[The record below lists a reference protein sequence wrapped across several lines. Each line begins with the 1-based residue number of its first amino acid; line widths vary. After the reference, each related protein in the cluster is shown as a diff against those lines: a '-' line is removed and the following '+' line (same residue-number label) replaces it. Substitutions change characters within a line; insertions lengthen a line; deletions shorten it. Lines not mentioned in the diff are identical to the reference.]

1 MYQKT
6 WFFAIF
12 LLCFILQISFGQTWI
27 QRFNG
32 SANSTDLSRKVFID
46 NSGNSYITG
55 FTTNLIS
62 NRDITTIKYNPAGV
76 RLWVSNYNGSTTGN
90 DEAYAITIDNAGNVY
105 VTGSSY
111 GNNTDK
117 DIVLIKYNSSG
128 SQQWATRYTGS
139 GNYSD
144 EAYAITLDNAGNP
157 IITGY
162 SYGSGFGYQLT
173 VIKYNTM
180 GILQWIS
187 RYDGTSGDKT
197 DEAYAITIDNVG
209 GGIYVCGT
217 TEGNSANLDFVTIK
231 YNSSGVQQWVK
242 NYNGPGNQNDEAY
255 AITIDNNGNI
265 FVTGESEG
273 TGTGKDYTTI
283 KYNSSGAQQW
293 VQRYN
298 NDLAN
303 NDDIPRAI
311 TVAVNN
317 DILVTGSS
325 KSSSANGSEDYLTIR
340 YNQTG
345 STVFISR
352 YDGIINSAD
361 IGYAITVPNSN
372 NAVFITGSSK
382 TANGHGGEDIVT
394 LKLNPTGNQI
404 QKHTISNPGSDCAF
418 DIKLNSSEDMFLA
431 GYMAGSGTGSDM
443 IIAEYTGG
451 SLITTISQSSN
462 NIPDAFGLY
471 QNYPNPFNPA
481 SILKFDIPENS
492 YVIISVYDALGR
504 ELFSPVNENL
514 KAGNYEVSITMN
526 AYSSGVY
533 FYKMRAGNFMD
544 IKKMILIK

>member
-6 WFFAIF
+6 WFFVIF

-62 NRDITTIKYNPAGV
+62 NRDITTIKYNSAGV
-76 RLWVSNYNGSTTGN
+76 RLWASYYNGSTTGN
-90 DEAYAITIDNAGNVY
+90 DEAYAITVDNAGNVY
-105 VTGSSY
+105 VAGSSY
-111 GNNTDK
+111 GNNTNK

-128 SQQWATRYTGS
+128 SQQWAAGYTGG

-162 SYGSGFGYQLT
+162 TFGSGFGNQLT

-187 RYDGTSGDKT
+187 RYDGTQGEKT

-217 TEGNSANLDFVTIK
+217 TESNSANLDFVTIK
-231 YNSSGVQQWVK
+231 YSSSGVQQWVK

-273 TGTGKDYTTI
+273 AGTGKDYTTI

-298 NDLAN
+298 NELAN
-303 NDDIPRAI
+303 NDDIPCAI

-340 YNQTG
+340 YRQSGDTAF
-345 STVFISR
+345 TFR
-352 YDGIINSAD
+352 YNGTINSTD
-361 IGYAITVPNSN
+361 IGYAIAVPNSN

-382 TANGHGGEDIVT
+382 TSNGHGGEDIVT

-404 QKHTISNPGSDCAF
+404 QKHTISNPGSDCAL
-418 DIKLNSSEDMFLA
+418 DIKLNSSEDMLLA
-431 GYMAGSGTGSDM
+431 GYMAGNGTGSDM

-451 SLITTISQSSN
+451 SLITAISQSSN
-462 NIPDAFGLY
+462 DIPDAFGLY

-492 YVIISVYDALGR
+492 YVKISVYDALGR

-514 KAGNYEVSITMN
+514 KAGNYEISITMN

-533 FYKMRAGNFMD
+533 FYKMTAGSFMD